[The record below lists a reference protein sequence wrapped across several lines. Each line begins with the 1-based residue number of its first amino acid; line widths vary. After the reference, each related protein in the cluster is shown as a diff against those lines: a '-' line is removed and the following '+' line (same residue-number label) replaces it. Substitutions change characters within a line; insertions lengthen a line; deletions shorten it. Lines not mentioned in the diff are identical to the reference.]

1 MDKNGTICVIVEKTF
16 KTLLDLKNGDR
27 ASILGFSG
35 NLRSNQKLSQYGI
48 YEGDQLLVLRSAPF
62 KGPVML
68 SINGREIALGRGI
81 AATVQVEVEN

>member
-1 MDKNGTICVIVEKTF
+1 MDKTI

-27 ASILGFSG
+27 ARILGFSG
-35 NLRSNQKLSQYGI
+35 NQRSNQKLTQFGI
-48 YEGDQLLVLRSAPF
+48 FEGDYLLVLRSAPF

-81 AATVQVEVEN
+81 AATVQVEVEK